1 MIPLTCKLKLKRLL
15 LYIFKFYVAAKGFRE
30 RTPFYPAK
38 TSHNTNPAIV
48 SITPLLGPSV
58 ANVFTSLMLERQTPP
73 SHLYGT
79 SHMSSVEP
87 VSRKHVRSVGATS
100 SGHCRNAKRVHVGG

>member
-30 RTPFYPAK
+30 RTPFYLAK

-48 SITPLLGPSV
+48 SITPLLGPFV
-58 ANVFTSLMLERQTPP
+58 ANVFASLMLERQTPP
-73 SHLYGT
+73 ATYMLQAICQAWNQ
-79 SHMSSVEP
+79 
-87 VSRKHVRSVGATS
+87 SRVNALGRSGPLHQDIAHVLNEYT
-100 SGHCRNAKRVHVGG
+100 